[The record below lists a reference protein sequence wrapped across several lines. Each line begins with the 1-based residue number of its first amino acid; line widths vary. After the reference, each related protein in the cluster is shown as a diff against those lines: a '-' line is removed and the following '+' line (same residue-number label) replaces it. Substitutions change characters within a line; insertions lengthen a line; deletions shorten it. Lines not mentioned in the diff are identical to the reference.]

1 MLRPSVV
8 VLRPSV
14 AVLRPSVV
22 VLRPGVA
29 VLRSPAQPPNAPP
42 QHPRSTLANRAQEQF
57 ANRPCCAAAAWQLM
71 HSMLANPPSTYG

>member
-1 MLRPSVV
+1 M
-8 VLRPSV
+8 LRPSV

-22 VLRPGVA
+22 VLRPDVAVLCPGVA

-57 ANRPCCAAAAWQLM
+57 ANRPCCAAAAWHLM